1 MPDAPPRVPESR
13 PEPTVHIRYETRD
26 QGTYYDELRAA
37 VDRDRWSAVVTEF
50 HQTWANYT
58 RDHPAREPSPSR
70 DQLDDGSWSGTGNRH
85 LDQHANSAVDRG
97 CDRVRETEETT
108 ITPAMRR
115 IEAEDPTRHLVG
127 LEHRLKGPDRIKEK
141 VAATLEVQPG
151 LSAEQAM
158 MLVKDQV
165 RYTFQYGDSQYSDGV
180 RSDITR
186 LREAGF
192 VLVELRNSW
201 SQDEYK
207 GINSRWREPTTGQ
220 LFEVQFHTQISF
232 EAKQLTHPVY
242 EMLRTSTTSDDEAR
256 TLRSFQR
263 EVCRSIPVPPGAT
276 DILDHPKERTCP

>member
-141 VAATLEVQPG
+141 VADTLKDLPGATAE
-151 LSAEQAM
+151 SALAD
-158 MLVKDQV
+158 VPDAI
-165 RYTFQYGDSQYSDGV
+165 RYTFRYEDARYTEGV
-180 RSDITR
+180 RADVSR
-186 LREAGF
+186 MRETGF
-192 VLVELRNSW
+192 EMVQLKNLWNEEQYR
-201 SQDEYK
+201 
-207 GINSRWREPTTGQ
+207 GINSRWLDPSSGQ
-220 LFEVQFHTQISF
+220 RFEVQFHTQISF
-232 EAKQLTHPVY
+232 EAKQLTHELY
-242 EMLRTSTTSDDEAR
+242 EHLRDPLTPRADVAV
-256 TLRSFQR
+256 LRSFQH
-263 EVCRSIPVPPGAT
+263 EVTASIPTPHGVEGIT
-276 DILDHPKERTCP
+276 GYRRGTT